1 MHTLLEIFQNVG
13 KYSDQV
19 ASHKAELRIE
29 ERFFNKKYLSIS
41 DLQIEYLHLDNLIRN
56 NERGKLPNQGVV
68 TV

>member
-1 MHTLLEIFQNVG
+1 MHTLLENIQNGG

-56 NERGKLPNQGVV
+56 NEVGKFPNQGVV